1 MQVNLKQ
8 PGQPVADFSIA
19 GAVITVAGVAV
30 NTAEREADDTKTI
43 EIRAKDGSA
52 HEGGTGAFLAQ
63 IEIPARRYTETEGEE
78 DPDTG
83 EPTIVLTPVEF
94 DPNRVSLTLWPTV

>member
-8 PGQPVADFSIA
+8 PGQNTANFAIS
-19 GAVITVAGVAV
+19 GSVITVEGVSI
-30 NTAEREADDTKTI
+30 NTADRETDDATTI
-43 EIRAKDGSA
+43 EIRTNDGSA
-52 HEGGTGAFLAQ
+52 HEGGAGAFLAQ

-78 DPDTG
+78 DPETG
-83 EPTIVLTPVEF
+83 EPTIVLTPVAF